1 MGVVD
6 FTIHIPMQVERKDI
20 RKAAKKVMGKKYKFN
35 TSLEECIL
43 ACVQDEFEDCDKA
56 TVTINK

>member
-6 FTIHIPMQVERKDI
+6 FTIHIPMQAEKKDI
-20 RKAAKKVMGKKYKFN
+20 RKAAKEVMGKKYKFN
-35 TSLEECIL
+35 TSLKECIL
-43 ACVQDEFEDCDKA
+43 ACLQDEFADCDNA